1 MIFKSIW
8 RSALAIITALAALA
22 LAACNGQLP
31 PGVMVTTTQQTTS
44 TGGSQLA
51 GTNQMGEPCRFESSK
66 EPLGNVFAGAYD
78 VYCGTWQQPS
88 GRIFVAASPAGPDA
102 LPRLAVSSP
111 WRVALDESVDC
122 DEPSAAKLLT
132 DAPAALMRCSSKSG
146 DWPHLAMVADVS
158 GKTYFLDG
166 VPSALPALATAVAT
180 LSGAAAPSSDASS
193 KMAEISAAISAHP
206 FGSGD
211 LDSYYTLMQ
220 LGNAAND
227 GSNYAAAEQAFRSAL
242 AVQERILGPSDPGL
256 ATPIM
261 DLALQISN
269 QGRYVEADQLF
280 ARANQLVSESGDEL
294 QKARYDFYI
303 AEHESNRANLPEAA
317 ASAALAEREYLDLVP
332 PSLVDAARGFAE
344 AREESY
350 ADSLM
355 LGPDGENAVAGL
367 AACWTLEAL
376 IAYRTGDYVK
386 VQSLNKSVDTLL
398 SISGLRPPGLEP
410 RAVRLAAL
418 GDAQEGEIG
427 QAVTKLNDAAAMFAR
442 YGENERPV
450 AVTLF
455 LAGRSAL
462 AGGRREEALDLFRKG
477 AAMARTA
484 HLGLPEALVGDYL
497 SAIDQAA
504 SAASA
509 DHEKFASEMF
519 LAAQL
524 IQGNVTGQVVAQAF
538 ARLATSDVAARD
550 LLRQMQDDDLKL
562 QQLYAARDEE
572 TRLPSTQIDRAALA
586 KIDAEIA
593 KTQAARADAD
603 SAAQAASPD
612 YAQLVSKEASVAD
625 VQRVLAPHEG
635 LVSFVVGGAVTFGI
649 LVEKNR
655 VAEYRIALSPDE
667 LAEAVAQLRAT
678 IVPSEQ
684 NGEAILPVFDVA
696 AAHALYEKLF
706 GAVADRLDALER
718 LVIVPSGALTSL
730 PLEVLVTDP
739 TPPVTNGNYKNV
751 PFLIKK
757 LAINY
762 MPAPQ
767 TLVVLR
773 NNTKPSTA
781 PNPYIGFGDFK
792 PASREQIAASYPPDR
807 CTRDFLSLVDLPP
820 LPGTRKEIDAV
831 GKLVFHV
838 PPDDMVLG
846 ADFTKARL
854 TSMDLTKYRIV
865 HLATHALLP
874 SELRCRQEPLIA
886 LSADPSAPDASSAFL
901 GLSEILS
908 LKLDADL
915 VLLSACNTA
924 GPGTAGTGDSL
935 SGLAK
940 AFFFAGARGLMV
952 THWELE
958 DTAGPVLTA
967 LTLSPWGAA
976 RDSVEDLRRAK
987 LYMLVALGSKPG
999 PGFAF
1004 FTHPFAWAPFVL
1016 IGDGIR
1022 PSPASS

>member
-1 MIFKSIW
+1 MISELAA
-8 RSALAIITALAALA
+8 RAALVLGLAALA
-22 LAACNGQLP
+22 LGACGELP
-31 PGVMVTTTQQTTS
+31 PGAKVTTTQQAATA
-44 TGGSQLA
+44 GESQRA
-51 GTNQMGEPCRFESSK
+51 GTNQMGEPCRFEPSADA
-66 EPLGNVFAGAYD
+66 LGSAYSAAYN

-88 GRIFVAASPAGPDA
+88 GRIFEGAGSAGAEP
-102 LPRLAVSSP
+102 LQRLAVSSP
-111 WRVALDESVDC
+111 WRVALNGIVDC
-122 DEPSAAKLLT
+122 EEPTTTKVLS
-132 DAPAALMRCSSKSG
+132 DAPAELMRCSRKSG
-146 DWPHLAMVADVS
+146 DWPHLALVADVS

-166 VPSALPALATAVAT
+166 VPSALPALETALAT
-180 LSGAAAPSSDASS
+180 LSGQAAPSADQSS
-193 KMAEISAAISAHP
+193 KMAEISAAISSHP

-211 LDSYYTLMQ
+211 LDAYFTLMR

-261 DLALQISN
+261 NLALQISN
-269 QGRYVEADQLF
+269 QGRFLEADQLF
-280 ARANQLVSESGDEL
+280 QRAKQLVTESADPLET
-294 QKARYDFYI
+294 ARYDLYI
-303 AEHESNRANLPEAA
+303 AEHETNRSNLPEAE
-317 ASAALAEREYLDLVP
+317 ASNALAEREYLQLVP
-332 PSLVDAARGFAE
+332 ASLVDSARGFA
-344 AREESY
+344 ATRTGLY

-355 LGPDGENAVAGL
+355 LGPDGQNAVAGL
-367 AACWTLEAL
+367 AASWTLGAL
-376 IAYRTGDYVK
+376 IAYRNGDYAH
-386 VQSLNKSVDTLL
+386 VQALNNSVDTLL
-398 SISGLRPPGLEP
+398 RISGLRPPGLEP

-418 GDAQEGEIG
+418 GDAREGEVN
-427 QAVTKLNDAAAMFAR
+427 QAVTRLGDAAALFAH

-462 AGGRREEALDLFRKG
+462 AGGKRDEALALFRKG

-497 SAIDQAA
+497 QAIDQAA
-504 SAASA
+504 AAGSGREA
-509 DHEKFASEMF
+509 FAAEMF
-519 LAAQL
+519 QASQL

-538 ARLATSDVAARD
+538 ARLAAGDVAARD

-562 QQLYAARDEE
+562 QQLYAERDQE
-572 TRLPSTQIDRAALA
+572 TRLPAAQVDRDKVA
-586 KIDAEIA
+586 KIDTAITD
-593 KTQAARADAD
+593 TQAARAAAD
-603 SAAQAASPD
+603 SAAQSASPD
-612 YAQLVSKEASVAD
+612 YAQLVSKDASVAD
-625 VQRVLAPHEG
+625 VQNVLAAHEG
-635 LVSFVVGGAVTFGI
+635 LVSFVFGGTVTFAI

-655 VAEYRIALSPDE
+655 IEEYRIADSPDE
-667 LAEAVAQLRAT
+667 LAKAVAHLRAT
-678 IVPSEQ
+678 IVPSEGQ
-684 NGEAILPVFDVA
+684 GEVGLPVFDVA
-696 AAHALYEKLF
+696 AAHLLYEKLF
-706 GAVADRLDALER
+706 GPVKQRLDTLER

-730 PLEVLVTDP
+730 PLEVLVTDD
-739 TPPVTNGNYKNV
+739 TPPVTDGNYKNV
-751 PFLIKK
+751 PFFIKK

-762 MPAPQ
+762 IPAPQ

-773 NNTKPSTA
+773 GNTKPSSA
-781 PNPYIGFGDFK
+781 PNPYIGFGDFR
-792 PASREQIAASYPPDR
+792 PATRTQIAASYPPAT

-831 GKLVFHV
+831 GRLVFHV
-838 PPDDMVLG
+838 PQDDMVLG
-846 ADFTKARL
+846 AGFTKAHF
-854 TSMDLTKYRIV
+854 TSMDLTQFRIV

-874 SELRCRQEPLIA
+874 SELRCRSEPLIA
-886 LSADPSAPDASSAFL
+886 LSADPAASDASGAFL
-901 GLSEILS
+901 GLSEVLS

-924 GPGTAGTGDSL
+924 GPGTAGTGDAL

-967 LTLSPWGAA
+967 LTLSPWGGP
-976 RDSVEDLRRAK
+976 RDSAADLRRAK
-987 LYMLVALGSKPG
+987 LYMIVALGNKPG
-999 PGFAF
+999 PSFAF

-1022 PSPASS
+1022 APTPSS